1 MNKSYLINNVVIF
14 HSEEHR
20 LVPVKGHNGVEA
32 SLNIPASRCLLLLI
46 ERKNTVVSKEDFFD
60 KAWEQRG
67 TYVTANTFYQNI
79 SLLRKALKSV
89 GLPEEIIKTVP
100 KRGLM
105 LDDDVVITPFT
116 QDVGLNNSVITE
128 QQRETEQVS
137 ALSTPLSAPPTEALS
152 TAGKKTGHNPN
163 YQRGVIISTVVFF
176 AIALTFTLLI
186 KEPKKFLDSYKKS
199 DDVNGCSLYIPDKER
214 DVAKYVN
221 FIKNNKIDCDN
232 NNGVLFMSIDK
243 TSGYTSIIRCDSAK
257 ITQDSQC
264 DSKFY
269 SGGKNEK

>member
-186 KEPKKFLDSYKKS
+186 KEPKKFLDGYKKS

-221 FIKNNKIDCDN
+221 FINNNKIACNAN
-232 NNGVLFMSIDK
+232 NSVLFMTIDK
-243 TSGYTSIIRCDSAK
+243 TSEYTSIIRCDSAK

>member
-186 KEPKKFLDSYKKS
+186 KEPKKFLDGYKKS

-221 FIKNNKIDCDN
+221 FINNNKIACNAN
-232 NNGVLFMSIDK
+232 NSVLFMTIDK
-243 TSGYTSIIRCDSAK
+243 TSEYTSIIRCGSAK

>member
-46 ERKNTVVSKEDFFD
+46 ERKKTVVSKEDFFD

-105 LDDDVVITPFT
+105 LDEDVVITPFT
-116 QDVGLNNSVITE
+116 QEVGPDNSVIT
-128 QQRETEQVS
+128 QQQSETEQVS
-137 ALSTPLSAPPTEALS
+137 PPSPPLSSSATEGLAS
-152 TAGKKTGHNPN
+152 TDKKSGHAYN
-163 YQRGVIISTVVFF
+163 YRRGVIISTILFF
-176 AIALTFTLLI
+176 AIVLTFTLLI
-186 KEPKKFLDSYKKS
+186 KEPKKFLDSYRKS
-199 DDVNGCSLYIPDKER
+199 DEVNGCSLYVPDKER
-214 DVAKYVN
+214 DVTKYIN
-221 FIKNNKIDCDN
+221 FIKNNGIACNTN
-232 NNGVLFMSIDK
+232 NSILFMTMDK
-243 TSGYTSIIRCDSAK
+243 SSEYTSIIRCDSTL

-269 SGGKNEK
+269 FRGQNEK

>member
-20 LVPVKGHNGVEA
+20 LMPVKGHNGVET

-46 ERKNTVVSKEDFFD
+46 ERKNTVVSKEDLFD

-105 LDDDVVITPFT
+105 LGKDVVITPFT
-116 QDVGLNNSVITE
+116 QDVGPKNSVIIE

-137 ALSTPLSAPPTEALS
+137 ALSTPLSTSASEALVP
-152 TAGKKTGHNPN
+152 TDKKSGDTHNSR
-163 YQRGVIISTVVFF
+163 RGVVISTLVFF

-186 KEPKKFLDSYKKS
+186 KEPKKLLDGYKKS
-199 DDVNGCSLYIPDKER
+199 DDVNGCSLYVPDKER

-221 FIKNNKIDCDN
+221 FINNNKIACN
-232 NNGVLFMSIDK
+232 ANSSILFMTIDK
-243 TSGYTSIIRCDSAK
+243 TSEYTSIIRCDSTQ
-257 ITQDSQC
+257 ITQDSHC
-264 DSKFY
+264 DSTFY
-269 SGGKNEK
+269 SRGKNEK

>member
-20 LVPVKGHNGVEA
+20 LVPVKGHNGIEA

-46 ERKNTVVSKEDFFD
+46 ERENTIVSKEDFFD

-105 LDDDVVITPFT
+105 LDDDVVITPFI
-116 QDVGLNNSVITE
+116 QEVGPKNSVIIE
-128 QQRETEQVS
+128 QPRETEQVS
-137 ALSTPLSAPPTEALS
+137 TLSTLLS
-152 TAGKKTGHNPN
+152 TSASEELAPTDRKSGHNPN

>member
-1 MNKSYLINNVVIF
+1 MNKSYLINHVVIF

-20 LVPVKGHNGVEA
+20 LVPVKGHNGVET

-46 ERKNTVVSKEDFFD
+46 ERKNTVVSKEDLFD

-105 LDDDVVITPFT
+105 LDEDVVITPFT
-116 QDVGLNNSVITE
+116 QEVGPKNSVIIE
-128 QQRETEQVS
+128 QPRETEQVS
-137 ALSTPLSAPPTEALS
+137 TLSTPLSTSESEELAPTDRKS
-152 TAGKKTGHNPN
+152 DHTHNSW
-163 YQRGVIISTVVFF
+163 RGVVISTLVFF

-186 KEPKKFLDSYKKS
+186 KEPKKFLDGYKKS
-199 DDVNGCSLYIPDKER
+199 DDVNGCSLYVPDKER

-221 FIKNNKIDCDN
+221 FINNNKIACNAN
-232 NNGVLFMSIDK
+232 NSILFMTIDK
-243 TSGYTSIIRCDSAK
+243 TSEYTSIIRCDSTQ
-257 ITQDSQC
+257 ITQDSYC

-269 SGGKNEK
+269 SRGKK